1 MNTDYK
7 DLLGD
12 YKRPDF
18 YKIASELFHR
28 VSFVACNCKKLG
40 THVSGLETDGEM
52 RIQNTRE
59 WLADGLEM
67 WPGVKVDRKK
77 MHEVDL
83 TQKELA
89 ARKKAR
95 E

>member
-7 DLLGD
+7 DLIGD

-28 VSFVACNCKKLG
+28 VSFVACNVKNLG
-40 THVSGLETDGEM
+40 THVIDSGICTEM
-52 RIQNTRE
+52 KVQNTRE

-67 WPGVKVDRKK
+67 WPGIKVDRERL
-77 MHEVDL
+77 HDVDL
-83 TQKELA
+83 TKKELA
-89 ARKKAR
+89 AKRKAKK
-95 E
+95 